1 MTREEALNNFLKQH
15 NWDQAERIVLA
26 ADASARTYDR
36 LIKKSQTAILMNSP
50 LSERP
55 DLFVMIDKLLQKT
68 GVHVPNILAADMEN
82 GFLLLEDF
90 GDNTFTRLL
99 NNGTDELDL
108 YRKGIDALIQ
118 IQNNVQLPPDG
129 IAEYTAKRLMNGV
142 LFLPNWFGQYAIP
155 GGINDKAKQEFI
167 DIWTPLIQKIMTLPQ
182 NIVLLDYHADNL
194 MITPTGDCGILDFQD
209 ACIGPV
215 TYDLMSLLED
225 ERRNVPAS
233 VRQNLIEHYFAGCP
247 AYDTPAVRETL
258 SLVAMQRH
266 TRVIGIF
273 MRLFLRDKKE
283 KYLKMIPFVWELV
296 ERHLD
301 EPVFAD
307 YKVWL
312 DRYIPTTARHTV
324 FNPEKKNAD

>member
-1 MTREEALNNFLKQH
+1 MTREETLNNFLKQQK
-15 NWDQAERIVLA
+15 WDQAERVVLA

-36 LIKKSQTAILMNSP
+36 LIKGSQTAILMNSP

-55 DLFVMIDKLLQKT
+55 DLFILIDKLLKKT

-99 NNGTDELDL
+99 NSGIAELDL

-118 IQNNVQLPPDG
+118 IQNNVQLPPEG
-129 IAEYTAKRLMNGV
+129 IAEYTANRLMNGV
-142 LFLPNWFGQYAIP
+142 LLLPNWFGKYAVP
-155 GGINDKAKQEFI
+155 SGISDKAKQEFI
-167 DIWTPLIQKIMTLPQ
+167 DIWTPLIQKITTLPQ

-194 MITPTGDCGILDFQD
+194 MITPAGDCGILDFQD

-225 ERRNVPAS
+225 ERRDVPAP

-247 AYDTPAVRETL
+247 TYDTPLVRETL

-296 ERHLD
+296 ERHLN
-301 EPVFAD
+301 EPIFTD
-307 YKVWL
+307 YKNWL
-312 DRYIPTTARHTV
+312 DRYIPVTIRHTV